1 MSTSKPTQQ
10 GGQQSPVQQQ
20 GQAHSG
26 QIQPAPKKPAPQQGG
41 GKVIRDWAS
50 I

>member
-1 MSTSKPTQQ
+1 MSSSNSTQQ

-20 GQAHSG
+20 GQT
-26 QIQPAPKKPAPQQGG
+26 QPTTKKPAPQQG

>member
-10 GGQQSPVQQQ
+10 GGTQAPAPQQQQ
-20 GQAHSG
+20 GQQGGS
-26 QIQPAPKKPAPQQGG
+26 PQQQSGT
-41 GKVIRDWAS
+41 VFRDWAS